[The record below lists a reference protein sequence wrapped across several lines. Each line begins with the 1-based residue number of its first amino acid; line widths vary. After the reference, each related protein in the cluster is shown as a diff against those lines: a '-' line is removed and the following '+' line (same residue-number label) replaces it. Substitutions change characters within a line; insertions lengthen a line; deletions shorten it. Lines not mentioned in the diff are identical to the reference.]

1 MKQGQ
6 GLILSMRGEL
16 KLTPLLQ
23 MSIKVLQMSNQE
35 MQSEIA
41 DALQENPLLELTEPV
56 AAPNNNDASNGA
68 QTTDFSQQEAS
79 TENNE
84 IKWEDNIPANLSN
97 DTNWD
102 DVYTGGSAT
111 SASSSNNDWD
121 PMTNRTSVETLQDHL
136 IFELGLLPLSQR
148 DIEIGE
154 FIIDSIDNNG
164 WLTQSIEE
172 ITEAINASHPKEVA
186 IELDEVTAILHQI
199 QSFEPTGVGA
209 TCLANC
215 IALQLKAMDQSHPTV
230 KRAIG
235 AVEQHM
241 DLISKQ
247 DFKKLAKR
255 LQCSEGELEL
265 AIELIQMQNPYPGA
279 IYGADDSEYI
289 TPDLIVKRDGSQ
301 WSVEVNPEITPKLAI
316 HKDYSALI
324 KSRDSSGDNQYLKDK
339 LQGAQWLIQSVE
351 NRFDTLIKVG
361 AAIVERQVDFFERGA
376 EAMKPM
382 IQADIAQMLDF
393 SESTISRAID
403 GKYMLT
409 PQGVIELKYF
419 FSSHLA
425 TNSGDTSSTAVRA
438 IIKKLVSE
446 EPPHKPL
453 SDAKL
458 TKALEEQGIEVAR
471 RTVAKYRESLG
482 IESSSKRKRLK

>member
-35 MQSEIA
+35 MQSEIT
-41 DALQENPLLELTEPV
+41 DALLENPLLELTEP
-56 AAPNNNDASNGA
+56 AQLPSNKDSA
-68 QTTDFSQQEAS
+68 QDSQTTDFSQQEAQP
-79 TENNE
+79 ENNE
-84 IKWEDNIPANLSN
+84 IKWEENIPANLSN

-111 SASSSNNDWD
+111 SSSNTTSDWD
-121 PMTNRTSVETLQDHL
+121 PMSNRGNIDSLQDHL
-136 IFELGLLPLSQR
+136 IFELGLLPLSQQ

-154 FIIDSIDNNG
+154 FIIDAIDNNG

-172 ITEAINASHPKEVA
+172 ITEAINDQHPQEVA
-186 IELDEVTAILHQI
+186 IEVDEVTAILHQI
-199 QSFEPTGVGA
+199 QSFEPAGVGA
-209 TCLANC
+209 TSLAEC
-215 IALQLKAMDQSHPTV
+215 ISLQLRTMDVAHPTV
-230 KRAIG
+230 KRAIE
-235 AVEQHM
+235 AVESHM

-255 LQCSEGELEL
+255 LNCTEGELDL
-265 AIELIQMQNPYPGA
+265 AIELIQMQNPHPGA
-279 IYGADDSEYI
+279 AYGIDESEYI
-289 TPDLIVKRDGSQ
+289 TPDLIVKRAGNQ
-301 WSVEVNPEITPKLAI
+301 WSVEVNPEIMPKLAI
-316 HKDYSALI
+316 QKDYSALI
-324 KSRDSSGDNQYLKDK
+324 KSRDTSGDNQYLKEK
-339 LQGAQWLIQSVE
+339 LQGAQWLIQSIQ